1 MPSYIYSFLY
11 PTNKTVHCFNLKNIF
26 KKHGLLNGKKCKD
39 AWNYRTSSWKSMIS
53 MSFLLPLFFLMV
65 YLILLRFTFD
75 WTMHSFQNR
84 QKIVTKNLSKL
95 LKTWFD
101 RRSIISHCKET
112 FYLTVIDFFT
122 KTRSIDLLLNQ
133 RNNTE
138 AAVLRYFLE

>member
-1 MPSYIYSFLY
+1 MHETTEQLLKVNDKHVFFIAIIFSNGLFDIASFHLR
-11 PTNKTVHCFNLKNIF
+11 
-26 KKHGLLNGKKCKD
+26 LNN
-39 AWNYRTSSWKSMIS
+39 AFFSESKS
-53 MSFLLPLFFLMV
+53 
-65 YLILLRFTFD
+65 
-75 WTMHSFQNR
+75 
-84 QKIVTKNLSKL
+84 VTKNLSKL